1 MFYAIKSFLSQI
13 TVALLDSDKKPF
25 TFYTIRT
32 EDVNLSDIYVGQI
45 TQKMPELKAFF
56 ADIGNGRSVYLSSK
70 QPLEIG
76 QRINICIIKEPRL
89 GKIAEG
95 KRKGNVL
102 QPQTPVG
109 LVQKGDFLAG
119 IPDTE
124 DYQQLE
130 WFDELDDAIN
140 ESSDIFVSFAD
151 GARLIFERTHA
162 FHSIDV
168 DSHTSLLPM
177 NKINQIAAKI
187 IGSEI
192 IKRNLSGNIIID
204 FIGQKRK
211 SDVGELKNIMSREL
225 FKSPVQYQI
234 MGISPM
240 GNLELR
246 RKRLRASFAD
256 SSKTTSSTAFKMFEE
271 IVKNPTDISSVR
283 VSLTLYA
290 HLTSILQNTW
300 NQVQMKTGD
309 KIRLIADTQTDTFNI
324 EYKK

>member
-177 NKINQIAAKI
+177 DKINQIAAKI

>member
-1 MFYAIKSFLSQI
+1 
-13 TVALLDSDKKPF
+13 
-25 TFYTIRT
+25 
-32 EDVNLSDIYVGQI
+32 
-45 TQKMPELKAFF
+45 
-56 ADIGNGRSVYLSSK
+56 
-70 QPLEIG
+70 
-76 QRINICIIKEPRL
+76 
-89 GKIAEG
+89 
-95 KRKGNVL
+95 
-102 QPQTPVG
+102 
-109 LVQKGDFLAG
+109 
-119 IPDTE
+119 
-124 DYQQLE
+124 
-130 WFDELDDAIN
+130 
-140 ESSDIFVSFAD
+140 
-151 GARLIFERTHA
+151 
-162 FHSIDV
+162 
-168 DSHTSLLPM
+168 
-177 NKINQIAAKI
+177 
-187 IGSEI
+187 
-192 IKRNLSGNIIID
+192 
-204 FIGQKRK
+204 
-211 SDVGELKNIMSREL
+211 MSREL